1 MAMTAGSMMLGGGL
15 FDAAQGYYSL
25 WALVVDAALVVWGLI
40 FDIAALRWR
49 SSWAR
54 NDSISLHVS

>member
-1 MAMTAGSMMLGGGL
+1 MMLGGGL